1 VNKKEKQRWLCAIDR
16 CLKQDEYF
24 TDADKCELCLEANGN
39 CDECICFEYSKHLG
53 LLRSPSY
60 LFCCNIAKSEYHSNA
75 KRHSDTANVR
85 MHLRRMKKWLNV

>member
-53 LLRSPSY
+53 LLFILLQYS
-60 LFCCNIAKSEYHSNA
+60 K
-75 KRHSDTANVR
+75 VR
-85 MHLRRMKKWLNV
+85 ISQQR